1 VEDFKATQVIP
12 RLPAGLS
19 AEQRA
24 RYEEI
29 AALARATAN
38 RLPRPMEKG
47 LEPGHVYDLHTER
60 PL

>member
-29 AALARATAN
+29 AALARATAD
-38 RLPRPMEKG
+38 RMPRPMEKA
-47 LEPGHVYDLHTER
+47 LEPGHVYVLHIGR
-60 PL
+60 P